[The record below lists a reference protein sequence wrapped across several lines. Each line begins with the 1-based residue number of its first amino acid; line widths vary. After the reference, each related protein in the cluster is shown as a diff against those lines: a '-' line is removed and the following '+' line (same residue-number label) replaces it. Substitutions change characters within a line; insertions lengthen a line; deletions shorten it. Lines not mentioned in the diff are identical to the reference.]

1 MAATKSEIN
10 EINPKINERIFLLCD
25 RCLWTVTCLTK
36 KYLDELSEISETEYT
51 CPICN
56 QDALSSFPVSPN
68 DSYTYSYSKNRGLE
82 VALRSKNSLQNLF

>member
-1 MAATKSEIN
+1 MAATKSEMN

-36 KYLDELSEISETEYT
+36 KYLDELTEISETEYT

-56 QDALSSFPVSPN
+56 QGPLSSFPVSSN
-68 DSYTYSYSKNRGLE
+68 DSYIYSHSKNKGLE
-82 VALRSKNSLQNLF
+82 VTLGTKSSTNRL

>member
-56 QDALSSFPVSPN
+56 QDSLSSFPVSPN

-82 VALRSKNSLQNLF
+82 VALRSKK

>member
-1 MAATKSEIN
+1 MIKTETITN
-10 EINPKINERIFLLCD
+10 QDNPKMNESIFLVCD
-25 RCLWTVTCLTK
+25 RCLWTVTCLSK

-56 QDALSSFPVSPN
+56 QDPLSSFPVSPN

-82 VALRSKNSLQNLF
+82 VALSSKK

>member
-25 RCLWTVTCLTK
+25 RCLWTVTCLSK

-68 DSYTYSYSKNRGLE
+68 DTFSYNHSKRRGLE
-82 VALRSKNSLQNLF
+82 LIFGVKK

>member
-1 MAATKSEIN
+1 MAAKEIEIN
-10 EINPKINERIFLLCD
+10 ETSPKINERIFLLCD

-36 KYLDELSEISETEYT
+36 KYLDELTEISETEYT

-56 QDALSSFPVSPN
+56 QHPLSSFPISPN

-82 VALRSKNSLQNLF
+82 VALRSKK

>member
-1 MAATKSEIN
+1 MTATKN
-10 EINPKINERIFLLCD
+10 EMNETNPKINERIFLLCD

-36 KYLDELSEISETEYT
+36 KYLYELTEISETEYT

-82 VALRSKNSLQNLF
+82 VALSSKK